1 MKKQDGFTLVEL
13 LVTIALMLMVLGI
26 AIVSIIN
33 ISDAKKEES
42 YRLVKD
48 QIITAAEQYF
58 STNSYYFE
66 NLTPDNT
73 IKVSLGRLVADDY
86 LNVTSNPITGKAL
99 NKCSYVKVSKKSDKI
114 NYEYVEN
121 ADDID
126 ENGNCD
132 MNSFVTVEPVVNP
145 GSFDLEVIG
154 EKINQDN
161 EWYKYNSKYTPSD
174 NSGEIVVDEQNVSTI
189 SKGVVIKL
197 VANSNSGYVINS
209 IQKLDNVINESWLT
223 LWDKS
228 SNSSGSI
235 YDVIA
240 YDLSTYSTT
249 TSENGR
255 STTYEVVFE
264 DENNPNYTVTK
275 KVNIDNLKVD
285 VDPPTCTAKIIGA
298 KAYNDATNKEQY
310 YCYKPFLFT
319 RVCPSAYFS
328 LQDPGSDSGVGSGI
342 NSNYNSYNGKLFSL
356 ALEGE
361 ADVNERNHF
370 SFDIY
375 DNAGNLSKCKIDEYL
390 FLKENVISSVINNT
404 EVCGKT
410 TGEPASWT
418 NKSSVKITQEFKK
431 LSGIVTQ
438 RKEEQFTSEGKTGT
452 IISDNGTKCPV
463 NTYIDKSSPTFKNAD
478 VSQVYLTQWDSK
490 GNKLGR
496 RKINVTCTGNSCTG
510 DVCLYNASGRFSIDG
525 MVTYATDNLS
535 GINGNSWKTATTLT
549 NKNGKSV
556 SSCLI
561 TSGDNPCTKTF
572 VKYVSDNAGNQGKI
586 ATYTFKI
593 GYIRNDKVPNR
604 KYDSFCDQYAPVNN
618 NNYKNYLK
626 D

>member
-1 MKKQDGFTLVEL
+1 MKKKNGFTLVEL

-26 AIVSIIN
+26 AIVSIIK

-114 NYEYVEN
+114 NYEYIEN

-145 GSFDLEVIG
+145 GSFHLEVIG

-197 VANSNSGYVINS
+197 VANSNSGYIINS
-209 IQKLDNVINESWLT
+209 IEKQDDLDEETKYSSVT
-223 LWDKS
+223 LWNKNN
-228 SNSSGSI
+228 NSSGNIS
-235 YDVIA
+235 DVIA

-249 TSENGR
+249 TSNEGR
-255 STTYEVVFE
+255 SAVYKVVFE

-275 KVNIDNLKVD
+275 MVDINLQVD
-285 VDPPTCTAKIIGA
+285 VDPPTCTTKIIGA

-310 YCYKPFLFT
+310 FCYKPLLGG
-319 RVCPSAYFS
+319 RWCPSAYFS
-328 LQDPGSDSGVGSGI
+328 IDDFGSGI

-390 FLKENVISSVINNT
+390 FLKENVISSAIKNT

-410 TGEPASWT
+410 TGEPTSWT
-418 NKSSVKITQEFKK
+418 NKPSVKITQEFKK
-431 LSGIVTQ
+431 LLGIVTE
-438 RKEEQFTSEGKTGT
+438 RKEQQFTSEGKTGT
-452 IISDNGTKCPV
+452 IRSSKGTTCTV
-463 NTYIDKSSPTFKNAD
+463 NTYIDRTSPTFKNAD

-496 RKINVTCTGNSCTG
+496 RKINVTRTGNNYTG
-510 DVCLYNASGRFSIDG
+510 DVCLYNVSGRFSIDG
-525 MVTYATDNLS
+525 MVTYAADNLS
-535 GINGNSWKTATTLT
+535 GINGNSWKTVTTLT
-549 NKNGKSV
+549 NKNKKSV

-593 GYIRNDKVPNR
+593 MYIRNDLVPNR
-604 KYDSFCDQYAPVNN
+604 NYDEDCDQYAPVNK
-618 NNYKNYLK
+618 NNYKNYLR

>member
-13 LVTIALMLMVLGI
+13 LVTIALMLTVLGI
-26 AIVSIIN
+26 AIVSIIK
-33 ISDAKKEES
+33 ISDTKKEES

-114 NYEYVEN
+114 NYEYIET

-145 GSFDLEVIG
+145 GSFHLEVIG

-161 EWYKYNSKYTPSD
+161 EWYKYNSKYTPPD

-209 IQKLDNVINESWLT
+209 IQKLENGINESGLT

-235 YDVIA
+235 YNVIA

-390 FLKENVISSVINNT
+390 FLKENVISSAIKNT

-418 NKSSVKITQEFKK
+418 NKPSVKITQEFKK
-431 LSGIVTQ
+431 LSEIVTE
-438 RKEEQFTSEGKTGT
+438 RKEQQFTSEGKTGT
-452 IISDNGTKCPV
+452 IRSSKGTTCTV
-463 NTYIDKSSPTFKNAD
+463 NTYIDKTSPTFKDAN

-510 DVCLYNASGRFSIDG
+510 DVCLYNVSGRFSIDG

-535 GINGNSWKTATTLT
+535 GINGNSWETVTTLT
-549 NKNGKSV
+549 NKNKKSV

-593 GYIRNDKVPNR
+593 MYIRNDLVPNR
-604 KYDSFCDQYAPVNN
+604 NYDGYCEIYAPVNK
-618 NNYKNYLK
+618 NNYKNYLR